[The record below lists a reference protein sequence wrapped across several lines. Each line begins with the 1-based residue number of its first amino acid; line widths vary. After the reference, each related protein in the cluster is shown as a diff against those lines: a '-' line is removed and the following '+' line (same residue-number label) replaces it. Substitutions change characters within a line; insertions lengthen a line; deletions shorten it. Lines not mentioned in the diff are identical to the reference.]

1 MKNRLYFVF
10 IATCFLSILSIYSCG
25 EEKPNQNEQDIVITA
40 PEEIIKIDEAKTY
53 YESYGERRFL

>member
-1 MKNRLYFVF
+1 M
-10 IATCFLSILSIYSCG
+10 SILSIYSCG